1 MKHLSQTTHLFW
13 FLFAICWLPWISSSL
28 ALGLGI
34 AMSLIWQLP
43 HAQWRRPLSSI
54 LLQVCVVGLGFNM
67 NLVEVLEVGSTGIFY
82 TATSLI
88 GVMALGLW
96 LGKILKVHRRN
107 SFLIT
112 VGTAICGGSAI
123 AAVGPVIDAQEE
135 EMSIALGTVFLLN
148 AIALLLFPLL
158 GTLAGLNE
166 SQFGLWSALA
176 IHDTSSVVAAGA
188 KYGAIALTVGT
199 TIKLARAL
207 WIIPLCLGIAMIE
220 RQDQPQMKWPWFIG
234 LYLCAALLNS
244 LFPDGQPLFE
254 GIYALARLGL
264 TATLFLIGSGIT
276 RQSLKNIGVKP
287 LLQGITLWVAVS
299 IVSLLLIQH
308 SLLPVPALE

>member
-1 MKHLSQTTHLFW
+1 M
-13 FLFAICWLPWISSSL
+13 
-28 ALGLGI
+28 
-34 AMSLIWQLP
+34 IWKLP
-43 HAQWRRPLSSI
+43 HAKFRRRLSSI

-67 NLVEVLEVGSTGIFY
+67 NLVEILRVGSTGILY
-82 TATSLI
+82 TASSLI
-88 GVMALGLW
+88 GVLIMGLW
-96 LGKILKVHRRN
+96 LGKIFKVHRRN

-135 EMSIALGTVFLLN
+135 EMSVSLGTVFLLN
-148 AIALLLFPLL
+148 AVALLLFPWI

-166 SQFGLWSALA
+166 PQFGLWSALA

-188 KYGAIALTVGT
+188 RYGTVALTVGT

-207 WIIPLCLGIAMIE
+207 WIIPLCLGIAVIE
-220 RQDQPQMKWPWFIG
+220 RQDQPRLKWPWFIG
-234 LYLCAALLNS
+234 FYLCAALFNS
-244 LFPDGQPLFE
+244 LFPAGRPLFE
-254 GIYALARLGL
+254 GVYTLSRLGL

-276 RQSLKNIGVKP
+276 RQSLEKIGVKP

-299 IVSLLLIQH
+299 LVSLLMIQH
-308 SLLPVPALE
+308 SLLPVPVLD